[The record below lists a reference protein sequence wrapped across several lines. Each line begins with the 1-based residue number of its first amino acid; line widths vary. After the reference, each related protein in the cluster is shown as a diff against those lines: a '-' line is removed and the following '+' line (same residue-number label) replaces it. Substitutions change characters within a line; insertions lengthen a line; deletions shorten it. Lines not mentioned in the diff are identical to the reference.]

1 VGGGGGGVGENDG
14 LGGEMVE
21 ELEGV
26 RGGGGANAS
35 LIFFSAK
42 EYIYFNSKMK
52 PSPLFVYKQYV

>member
-1 VGGGGGGVGENDG
+1 
-14 LGGEMVE
+14 MVDK
-21 ELEGV
+21 LEGA